1 MIGIPLI
8 LCPTKLGPHATS
20 AFRGKA
26 AVTWTSPPCRNLT
39 DAVEK
44 GFSVPERRR
53 IFHER
58 LPVENIDSG
67 ILHLGFYY
75 CPLWMVHR
83 SLIDF
88 FNSIDP
94 LQKLS
99 RGYRVAWFG
108 KIAGRSFFRQPS
120 LVQGFVYRF
129 GLLKPRAHPLD
140 GQFGV

>member
-1 MIGIPLI
+1 M
-8 LCPTKLGPHATS
+8 
-20 AFRGKA
+20 
-26 AVTWTSPPCRNLT
+26 T

-67 ILHLGFYY
+67 ILHFGFCY

-94 LQKLS
+94 
-99 RGYRVAWFG
+99 
-108 KIAGRSFFRQPS
+108 S
-120 LVQGFVYRF
+120 LPIGSGFCCDAQRT
-129 GLLKPRAHPLD
+129 P
-140 GQFGV
+140 

>member
-1 MIGIPLI
+1 MHTPL
-8 LCPTKLGPHATS
+8 PS
-20 AFRGKA
+20 W
-26 AVTWTSPPCRNLT
+26 V

-67 ILHLGFYY
+67 ILHFGFYY

-88 FNSIDP
+88 FNSIG
-94 LQKLS
+94 QS
-99 RGYRVAWFG
+99 RHFDRTPVTSVLHPKADL
-108 KIAGRSFFRQPS
+108 AG
-120 LVQGFVYRF
+120 
-129 GLLKPRAHPLD
+129 AAC
-140 GQFGV
+140 

>member
-1 MIGIPLI
+1 
-8 LCPTKLGPHATS
+8 
-20 AFRGKA
+20 
-26 AVTWTSPPCRNLT
+26 LT

-58 LPVENIDSG
+58 LPVENIDLG
-67 ILHLGFYY
+67 ILHFGFYY

-94 LQKLS
+94 K
-99 RGYRVAWFG
+99 RHGAWILGHRPQARPAFREAP
-108 KIAGRSFFRQPS
+108 KIAILR
-120 LVQGFVYRF
+120 
-129 GLLKPRAHPLD
+129 LKLQVDP
-140 GQFGV
+140 GISG